1 MIRSVY
7 KRKPGT
13 DRSPSQPCSRDQA
26 VVDAGITK
34 DNVDSDRV
42 GVVRQWHR
50 GNQYIPGKKWGISP
64 KVTAFHDIT
73 FIPKMIL

>member
-1 MIRSVY
+1 
-7 KRKPGT
+7 
-13 DRSPSQPCSRDQA
+13 
-26 VVDAGITK
+26 VDAGITK